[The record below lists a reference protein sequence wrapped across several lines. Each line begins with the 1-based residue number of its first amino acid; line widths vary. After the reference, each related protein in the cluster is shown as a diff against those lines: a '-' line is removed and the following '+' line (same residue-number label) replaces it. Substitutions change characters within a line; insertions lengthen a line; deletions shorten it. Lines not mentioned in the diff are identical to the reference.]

1 MHDPNRVT
9 PEAALAG
16 ALSVAL
22 VLIPILTP
30 DSMQERAH
38 LEIGEPSDFLAA
50 NAVCAMSGSDDNVRV
65 ISSFEGYS
73 FL

>member
-1 MHDPNRVT
+1 MIPSLVT
-9 PEAALAG
+9 SEAAAAG

-30 DSMQERAH
+30 DPMQERAH
-38 LEIGEPSDFLAA
+38 LEISELLDFLAA
-50 NAVCAMSGSDDNVRV
+50 SAVCLISGSYDNVKV
-65 ISSFEGYS
+65 ISSFAGYG